1 MQIINDTLGGTPII
15 FFFVEFTFDYKEVK
29 EFVSAHT
36 CLAIDT
42 ESTGINCYRRGW
54 KLRTV
59 QIGNDS
65 QSYVV
70 PAKHRALI
78 KWIVAQDIKW
88 IGHNGP
94 HDWRSIDQYLGYES
108 HRYCHGDTY
117 IPSHHAD
124 ARNQMEGGIGHGL
137 KDLAIAH
144 VAYDAG
150 KWEVALKQ
158 EFKKIEIPVEG
169 EYYKSGPRK
178 GQQKVRKAKFS
189 EGWKLI
195 PVGNSAYIAYAG
207 ADPILNYRL
216 WAHYQPLVKR
226 LHKLYR
232 FDLAVDRAC
241 DRLQR
246 RAMLLDVGYTQRL
259 SNAYERAAQR
269 AEQLSASYGCYNLNS
284 TAQVAET
291 LVRFG
296 ARLTAKTPTG
306 KLQVN
311 EKILR
316 KVVADSGHP
325 KAVRFAQAVLTA
337 KQVRK
342 RQAAYADAFLAEM
355 DYNKRVHPSINTLAA
370 RTARMSV
377 SNPALQQLP
386 TKDREAELLNE

>member
-1 MQIINDTLGGTPII
+1 VLVFKDTLAGSPIR
-15 FFFVEFTFDYKEVK
+15 FDFVQYEGDYSQVQTFVMRHKY
-29 EFVSAHT
+29 
-36 CLAIDT
+36 LAIDT
-42 ESTGINCYRRGW
+42 ESTGINCYQRDW
-54 KLRTV
+54 KLRAV
-59 QIGNDS
+59 QIGDADV
-65 QSYVV
+65 SYVITFE
-70 PAKHRALI
+70 HRELI
-78 KWIVAQDIKW
+78 QWIIEQDVTW

-94 HDWRSIDQYLGYES
+94 HDWRCIDQYLGYETGN
-108 HRYCHGDTY
+108 YCAGDTY
-117 IPSHHAD
+117 VPSHHDD

-137 KDLAIAH
+137 KELAIHH
-144 VAYDAG
+144 VAHDAG
-150 KWEVALKQ
+150 KWEVDLKQ

-178 GQQKVRKAKFS
+178 GQQRVRKAKFS

-195 PVGNSAYIAYAG
+195 PIDNPAYIAYAG
-207 ADPILNYRL
+207 ADPILTYRL

-246 RAMLLDVGYTQRL
+246 RAMRLDVDYTQRL
-259 SNAYERAAQR
+259 SRAYERAAQR
-269 AEQLSASYGCYNLNS
+269 AERLAAEYGCYNLNS

-291 LVRFG
+291 LVRLG
-296 ARLTAKTPTG
+296 VRLTARTPTG

-311 EKILR
+311 DKILR
-316 KVVADSGHP
+316 KVVAESIYP

-342 RQAAYADAFLAEM
+342 RQAAYADAFIEEM
-355 DYNKRVHPSINTLAA
+355 DENCRVHPSINSLAA

-377 SNPALQQLP
+377 SNPPLQQLP
-386 TKDREAELLNE
+386 TKDREAELLDG